1 MKTLQILIILL
12 IVSISGFAQNGINY
26 KAVIKNDLGNV
37 IANSTVDITFQIL
50 ESDALTNVYE
60 ENHSPTTDD
69 NGIIIAN
76 IGEGTIISGIF
87 NDINWGEDN
96 HYLNVKID
104 TGSGF
109 IDMGTTQF
117 YAIPYAFHAK
127 KAANV
132 KGLEAINEGFG
143 IGWRLIGRN
152 PDNYGNIGGGGIDL
166 SLSTDDTQDYG
177 ATGTGSFTTGFK
189 TIASGGNSTAMGNN
203 TAASGI
209 RSTTMGLNTTA
220 SGGNSIAMGEST
232 TASGIVSTAMGK
244 ITTASGENSTAM
256 GENTIASGENST
268 ALGRATEAIGENS
281 VAMGGFTEASGDF
294 SFAFGNGS
302 EALGNNSIAMGDDS
316 FATSDYATAIG
327 RDAFAS
333 GQNALALG
341 YNTEASGEYSTAMG
355 RETEA
360 SAENAIAMGQNTVAS
375 GNLSTSMGQGT
386 IASGVLS
393 TSMGSFTTAS
403 GVGSTAMGRSTIASG
418 LSATAMG
425 GFTNASAFRST
436 AIGSYNIGGGSPDTW
451 VDTDPL
457 FEIGNGDYVFPNEN
471 RNNALTVLKNGN
483 IGIGT
488 HTPLALVHI
497 LGGQLRIGTE
507 TIEDTGS
514 NRLSF
519 NADLLPD
526 VNNAMQLGSS
536 GFRWQGL
543 WATDGTINTSDR
555 RDKTNIKTINY
566 GLNEVLK
573 MNPVS
578 FNWKHRKNQDTKLGL
593 IAQDLLELVP
603 EVVMSHE
610 WKTTSEDKNAT
621 LEKVELDRLGV
632 YYSDLIP
639 VLINAIKEQQ
649 QIIDN
654 EKLINAKQ
662 SSQLEAL
669 LSRVEQLESKKL

>member
-1 MKTLQILIILL
+1 MKTLFTCFCLLIIGLL
-12 IVSISGFAQNGINY
+12 SAQNGINY

-37 IANSTVDITFQIL
+37 IANSSADIKFQIL
-50 ESDALTNVYE
+50 ESDVLTNVYE
-60 ENHSPTTDD
+60 ETHSPMTDN
-69 NGIIIAN
+69 NGIIIVN
-76 IGEGTIISGIF
+76 IGEGTVTTGVF
-87 NDINWGEDN
+87 DTINWGANN
-96 HYLNVKID
+96 HYLNVQID

-117 YAIPYAFHAK
+117 SAVPYAFNAQ

-132 KGLEAINEGFG
+132 KGLEAIDEGFG
-143 IGWRLIGRN
+143 VGWRLIGRN
-152 PDNYGNIGGGGIDL
+152 PDNYGNVGGGGIDL
-166 SLSTDDTQDYG
+166 SSSIDDTQDYG
-177 ATGTGSFTTGFK
+177 ATGTGAFATGFQ
-189 TIASGGNSTAMGNN
+189 TIASGISSTAMGNS
-203 TAASGI
+203 TTASGI
-209 RSTTMGLNTTA
+209 RSTTMGLNTNA

-232 TASGIVSTAMGK
+232 TASGLVSTAMGR

-256 GENTIASGENST
+256 GENTTASGENST

-281 VAMGGFTEASGDF
+281 VAMGGFTEALGDF

-302 EALGNNSIAMGDDS
+302 EARGNNSIAMGDDS
-316 FATSDYATAIG
+316 FATSNYAVAIG

-341 YNTEASGEYSTAMG
+341 YNTVASSEYAT
-355 RETEA
+355 
-360 SAENAIAMGQNTVAS
+360 AMGQNTVAS
-375 GNLSTSMGQGT
+375 GNYSTSMGQGT
-386 IASGVLS
+386 IASGGFS

-403 GVGSTAMGRSTIASG
+403 GGVSTAMGRSTVASG
-418 LSATAMG
+418 ISATAMG
-425 GFTNASAFRST
+425 GFTTASAFRST

-488 HTPLALVHI
+488 ATPLARLHI
-497 LGGQLRIGTE
+497 SGGQLRIGTE

-555 RDKTNIKTINY
+555 RDKTNIKDLNY
-566 GLNEVLK
+566 GLDEVLK

-578 FNWKHRKNQDTKLGL
+578 FNWKNREHQSTKLGL
-593 IAQDLLELVP
+593 IAQDLLDLVP

-610 WKTTSEDKNAT
+610 WKATSDDENAS
-621 LEKVELDRLGV
+621 LEKTELDRLGV

-649 QIIDN
+649 QIIDI
-654 EKLINAKQ
+654 EKSINAEQ
-662 SSQLEAL
+662 NSQLEAL
-669 LSRVEQLESKKL
+669 LSRIEQLETKKL

>member
-1 MKTLQILIILL
+1 MKKYILL
-12 IVSISGFAQNGINY
+12 VILLVSILGYSQNGINY
-26 KAVIKNDLGNV
+26 KAVIKNDLGNI
-37 IANSTVDITFQIL
+37 IANSSVDIRFQIL

-60 ENHSPTTDD
+60 ETHSPTTDN
-69 NGIIIAN
+69 NGIIIVN
-76 IGEGTIISGIF
+76 IGEGTVIMGTS
-87 NDINWGEDN
+87 DAINWEENN
-96 HYLNVKID
+96 HYLNVQID
-104 TGSGF
+104 TGTGF
-109 IDMGTTQF
+109 TDMGTTQF
-117 YAIPYAFHAK
+117 SAVPYAFHAE

-132 KGLEAINEGFG
+132 KGLEAIDEGFG
-143 IGWRLIGRN
+143 IGWRLVGRN

-166 SLSTDDTQDYG
+166 SSSTDDTQDYG
-177 ATGTGSFTTGFK
+177 ATGTGAFATGFQ
-189 TIASGGNSTAMGNN
+189 TIASGISSTAMGNS
-203 TAASGI
+203 TTASGI
-209 RSTTMGLNTTA
+209 RSTTMGLNTNA
-220 SGGNSIAMGEST
+220 PGGNSIAMGEST
-232 TASGIVSTAMGK
+232 TASGLVSTAMGK

-281 VAMGGFTEASGDF
+281 VAMGGFTEALGDF

-302 EALGNNSIAMGDDS
+302 EARGNNSIAMGDDS
-316 FATSDYATAIG
+316 FATSNYAVAIG

-360 SAENAIAMGQNTVAS
+360 SNQDAIAMGRNTVAS
-375 GNLSTSMGQGT
+375 GILSTSMGHNTIASGSLSTSIGSFTAASGINSTAMGRGT
-386 IASGVLS
+386 IASGASS
-393 TSMGSFTTAS
+393 TT
-403 GVGSTAMGRSTIASG
+403 
-418 LSATAMG
+418 MG

-436 AIGSYNIGGGSPDTW
+436 ALGSYNIGGGSQNTW
-451 VDTDPL
+451 VSTDPI
-457 FEIGNGDYVFPNEN
+457 FEIGNSYLGTP
-471 RNNALTVLKNGN
+471 RSNALTVLKNGN

-488 HTPLALVHI
+488 DTPLALLHI
-497 LGGQLRIGTE
+497 SGGQLRIGTE

-555 RDKTNIKTINY
+555 RDKTNIKTIDY

-578 FNWKHRKNQDTKLGL
+578 FNWKHRKNQGTKLGL

-610 WKTTSEDKNAT
+610 WKATSDDENAP

-649 QIIDN
+649 KIIDN
-654 EKLINAKQ
+654 EKTINAKQ